1 MNWER
6 NLNSKMNRINKEI
19 VLIIGI
25 LLLALTIRLFTY
37 GYEYLLGVD
46 PFHHYRIVEHIV
58 ETGEFPNRWHL
69 SRYPDGELIV
79 QPMGLYYLSVL
90 IYKPLS
96 ILGFSLI
103 DIFKLT
109 TPIFGVLTLIPVY
122 FITKEVFDKKSAL
135 YAVLILSFIPAF
147 TYRTMAGF
155 YRGETFFI
163 FFMVTGLYFY
173 IKSLENPKWSII
185 AGLAFGLMGLV
196 WNGFIFGF
204 VVLSLALILYSSLA
218 YIKGENKKNAIISY
232 LISITLG
239 VVIIQYL
246 IMIQGHHGG
255 WYLPDVIRYIIPTT
269 IAFSGFILILGYI
282 RPHLSV
288 QLRVLIL
295 SGLSAIGLLSAFY
308 FLPEIVEKLILG
320 YGMVK
325 ETDPFL
331 QTIGELQ
338 SPSIEELWRYFFI
351 TSVLFLGGIIV
362 IIREQK
368 VKSIIITAWALAG
381 IYVLTGGFRYML
393 LGGIPIAIIAASFL
407 NSIDNNKLKIIP
419 TGVLLLLIIFT
430 GIQFATENKPIM
442 SDEWHDSLIFLESQ
456 EEGPVLTWWD
466 YGSWVQGV
474 TGFPTITDTVHGQ
487 DINRI
492 RETANLLLE
501 TNGTVIQKTIK
512 KYGIKYVIVDVN
524 MIGQMHNINKIL
536 GTEHQ
541 FPLHVYNG
549 KKHVYGISADD
560 YSDFLVVSAI
570 NEKIVFLKKEN
581 NIQAVKHVYWRESGI
596 LKHVEHGNIPT
607 FEGGIYIPEKGF
619 TTHFPDDDFIIYIS
633 PDLEESLLTS
643 LLFLDGK
650 GFNNYIQIFK
660 NSQIR
665 IYKIVN

>member
-288 QLRVLIL
+288 HGKI
-295 SGLSAIGLLSAFY
+295 I
-308 FLPEIVEKLILG
+308 I
-320 YGMVK
+320 M
-325 ETDPFL
+325 
-331 QTIGELQ
+331 
-338 SPSIEELWRYFFI
+338 YFF
-351 TSVLFLGGIIV
+351 
-362 IIREQK
+362 
-368 VKSIIITAWALAG
+368 
-381 IYVLTGGFRYML
+381 
-393 LGGIPIAIIAASFL
+393 P
-407 NSIDNNKLKIIP
+407 
-419 TGVLLLLIIFT
+419 
-430 GIQFATENKPIM
+430 
-442 SDEWHDSLIFLESQ
+442 
-456 EEGPVLTWWD
+456 
-466 YGSWVQGV
+466 
-474 TGFPTITDTVHGQ
+474 
-487 DINRI
+487 
-492 RETANLLLE
+492 NLL
-501 TNGTVIQKTIK
+501 
-512 KYGIKYVIVDVN
+512 
-524 MIGQMHNINKIL
+524 
-536 GTEHQ
+536 
-541 FPLHVYNG
+541 
-549 KKHVYGISADD
+549 A
-560 YSDFLVVSAI
+560 
-570 NEKIVFLKKEN
+570 
-581 NIQAVKHVYWRESGI
+581 
-596 LKHVEHGNIPT
+596 
-607 FEGGIYIPEKGF
+607 
-619 TTHFPDDDFIIYIS
+619 
-633 PDLEESLLTS
+633 
-643 LLFLDGK
+643 
-650 GFNNYIQIFK
+650 
-660 NSQIR
+660 
-665 IYKIVN
+665 